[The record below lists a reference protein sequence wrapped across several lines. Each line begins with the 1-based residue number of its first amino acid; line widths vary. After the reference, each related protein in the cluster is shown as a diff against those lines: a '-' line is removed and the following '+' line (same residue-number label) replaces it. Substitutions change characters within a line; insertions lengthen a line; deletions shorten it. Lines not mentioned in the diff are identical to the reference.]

1 MTASGHP
8 THPTP
13 SSSRSGSRS
22 RPRLTRNVA
31 PGVHRLEHA
40 HVNLYLIDDGTA
52 GVTLVDAAF
61 PDTWMPLRLALEAIG
76 RHPRDVRALV
86 LTHAHFDHVGVAA
99 RLRAEWGVP
108 VWVHEDDRRLAAHP
122 YRYRHERSRLLYP
135 LTHPR
140 AVPVLGAM
148 ARAGA
153 LRVKGVPFAETVPES
168 GTLDVPGRPRVVRS
182 PGHTDGHIG
191 LHLPER
197 DALLT
202 GDALVTLDPYTGLT
216 GPQIVAGAATADSAT
231 ALRSLDA
238 LAATDARIVLPGHGD
253 PLRTGIRA
261 AAEAA
266 RAAGAH

>member
-1 MTASGHP
+1 MTTTGHP
-8 THPTP
+8 TSP
-13 SSSRSGSRS
+13 SPRSRPAPRS

-40 HVNLYLIDDGTA
+40 HVNLYLIDD
-52 GVTLVDAAF
+52 
-61 PDTWMPLRLALEAIG
+61 
-76 RHPRDVRALV
+76 
-86 LTHAHFDHVGVAA
+86 
-99 RLRAEWGVP
+99 
-108 VWVHEDDRRLAAHP
+108 RRLAAHP

-135 LTHPR
+135 VAHPR
-140 AVPVLGAM
+140 CVPVIGAM
-148 ARAGA
+148 TRAGA
-153 LRVKGVPFAETVPES
+153 LRVKGVPFTETVPES
-168 GTLDVPGRPRVVRS
+168 GTLDVPGRPQVVRT

-202 GDALVTLDPYTGLT
+202 GDALVTLDPYTGLV
-216 GPQIVAGAATADSAT
+216 GPQIVAGAATSDSST

-238 LAATDARIVLPGHGD
+238 LAATGARIVLPGHGE

-261 AAEAA
+261 AVEAA

>member
-1 MTASGHP
+1 MT
-8 THPTP
+8 
-13 SSSRSGSRS
+13 SSTRPALWSLRPRS

-40 HVNLYLIDDGTA
+40 HVNLYLIDDGAA
-52 GVTLVDAAF
+52 GVTVVDAAF
-61 PDTWMPLRLALEAIG
+61 PDTWLPLRLALEAIG
-76 RHPRDVRALV
+76 RQPRDVRALV

-99 RLRAEWGVP
+99 RVRAEWGVP
-108 VWVHEDDRRLAAHP
+108 VWVHEGDRRLAAHP

-135 LTHPR
+135 VTHPR

-148 ARAGA
+148 TRAGA
-153 LRVKGVPFAETVPES
+153 LRVKGVPLTQPVPD
-168 GTLDVPGRPRVVRS
+168 GGALDVPGRPLVVRT
-182 PGHTDGHIG
+182 PGHTDGHTG

-202 GDALVTLDPYTGLT
+202 GDALVTLDPYTGRT
-216 GPQIVAGAATADSAT
+216 GPQIVSGAATADSAT

-238 LAATDARIVLPGHGD
+238 LAATGARIVLPGHGE
-253 PLRTGIRA
+253 PLRTGIRTA
-261 AAEAA
+261 AAAA